1 MEILGNYF
9 YFFVCDFAVL
19 LDQVQQKCCFVDF
32 KISKFNWSFYFLTFT
47 AKIFQNLI
55 DPWNLTG
62 LKVEAN
68 PSLSISIS
76 LFGILKHHNLIF
88 IAKVFKT
95 MLLPFSYVLFSC
107 VRTVG
112 LMFNRGI
119 CFLI

>member
-1 MEILGNYF
+1 VTLLF
-9 YFFVCDFAVL
+9 YWTKFSKSAVL
-19 LDQVQQKCCFVDF
+19 LTL
-32 KISKFNWSFYFLTFT
+32 KFQNLIGVFIFLTFT

-95 MLLPFSYVLFSC
+95 MLLPFSYVLFIS